1 MIKNPTIQDW
11 DQRMEKATQKDQVFP
26 TICIMMVATISWIRE
41 TCLQEDLNTARVQW
55 WCLTIKDKQ
64 ITGELNR
71 LVVIETIFWWR
82 KTFRPNST
90 KSSRLL
96 TIQNKLDRVTDSSH
110 KRVSPQ
116 DIDNSVHLCQDT
128 SRTQSNSKLWLIS
141 STSCPWKDTAKH
153 KDHKMPHPD
162 HQEIRVLKRRRCSH
176 NFFSTSRIYS
186 NTIHLYKW
194 TPSTISFQR
203 FLTWPLLKKVADIL
217 KTTRDLSTSAQLF
230 IWTLASSN
238 LIMLIWMLVLIR
250 PYLSSLWLEITS
262 SISTLIRFL
271 PKLKLIRLLSRYSLH
286 CRQLTH
292 TGKRR
297 PRLPKSKDLF
307 KRKWTMFLSWSAIPH
322 MVHHNNKSHQ
332 ILLLKDQHPV
342 NMRSL
347 FQPNSTREE
356 TPNNFLRHQLVN
368 KRPITS
374 RTHSK
379 IS

>member
-1 MIKNPTIQDW
+1 
-11 DQRMEKATQKDQVFP
+11 
-26 TICIMMVATISWIRE
+26 
-41 TCLQEDLNTARVQW
+41 
-55 WCLTIKDKQ
+55 
-64 ITGELNR
+64 
-71 LVVIETIFWWR
+71 
-82 KTFRPNST
+82 
-90 KSSRLL
+90 
-96 TIQNKLDRVTDSSH
+96 
-110 KRVSPQ
+110 
-116 DIDNSVHLCQDT
+116 
-128 SRTQSNSKLWLIS
+128 
-141 STSCPWKDTAKH
+141 
-153 KDHKMPHPD
+153 
-162 HQEIRVLKRRRCSH
+162 
-176 NFFSTSRIYS
+176 
-186 NTIHLYKW
+186 
-194 TPSTISFQR
+194 
-203 FLTWPLLKKVADIL
+203 
-217 KTTRDLSTSAQLF
+217 
-230 IWTLASSN
+230 
-238 LIMLIWMLVLIR
+238 
-250 PYLSSLWLEITS
+250 
-262 SISTLIRFL
+262 
-271 PKLKLIRLLSRYSLH
+271 LSRYSLH